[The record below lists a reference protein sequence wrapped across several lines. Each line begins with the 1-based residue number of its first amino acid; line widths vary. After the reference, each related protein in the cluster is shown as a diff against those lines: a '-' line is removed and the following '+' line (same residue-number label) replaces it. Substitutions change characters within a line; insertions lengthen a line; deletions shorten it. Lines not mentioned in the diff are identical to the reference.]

1 MGGESPAWGNV
12 PVPIVGWGRSQSSWR
27 RVGRSSLGSSNHVAD
42 PWAREH
48 GGVDVSVV
56 GWSCS
61 LVGVWFGCGALIRD
75 KSRQGLSSVANWI
88 KLCKWPIVK

>member
-56 GWSCS
+56 GWLDRLAAVHSY
-61 LVGVWFGCGALIRD
+61 VT
-75 KSRQGLSSVANWI
+75 KSRQGVSSVANWI
-88 KLCKWPIVK
+88 KVC